1 MLHHVLLAAIA
12 AMPLACRARATH
24 VARERAATTR
34 ACCPSSARTPPH
46 ARRSS
51 RVSPAALAWVLCAGF
66 GCSRRMAFPPLAGL
80 CCLASAATRTLA
92 HALAAF
98 PPLAG
103 RPAPRGAGAL
113 ASAAAR
119 ALARPAR
126 PPVLASRARGGDHAA
141 VCWRRIALRMHAPC
155 RVASRAWLFSCR
167 VALRARPVPR
177 RRLPRAG
184 PRAAPAGGAARRCDL
199 DLFPSLRL
207 RRAGRRTHHKDTC
220 LVQDTGVV
228 RRARRGTRLTP
239 LAPQPVK

>member
-1 MLHHVLLAAIA
+1 
-12 AMPLACRARATH
+12 MPLACRARATH

-119 ALARPAR
+119 ALARPAARACFTRTRRR
-126 PPVLASRARGGDHAA
+126 PRGCLLASYCFPHARPMS
-141 VCWRRIALRMHAPC
+141 RRFARVAFLVPC
-155 RVASRAWLFSCR
+155 RFTRT
-167 VALRARPVPR
+167 ARPAP
-177 RRLPRAG
+177 PSPAG
-184 PRAAPAGGAARRCDL
+184 GGARAAPAGGAARRCDL

-239 LAPQPVK
+239 LAPRP